1 VAERELARLLL
12 EQERKRDPFARTGNG
27 GGSANQTKKKTAK
40 KKDTKKAEAQ
50 IEEVSSS
57 KEGEEGEEEEGVPDD
72 SGGDELSLALVL
84 VADERADVAAG
95 PTGRVWTEAY
105 DGEGTA
111 YYYSEEGET
120 AWELPVGDSALPE
133 GYSPEG
139 LGGGGA
145 EFTWEAEADGEWVEA
160 GGGSGE
166 EYGEEWEQVLDDQ
179 GGVYWYNTTT
189 GESMYE

>member
-12 EQERKRDPFARTGNG
+12 EQERKRDPFAGTGSG
-27 GGSANQTKKKTAK
+27 GGSADQ
-40 KKDTKKAEAQ
+40 TKKAEAQ
-50 IEEVSSS
+50 IEEVPGS
-57 KEGEEGEEEEGVPDD
+57 EEGEEEEGVPDD
-72 SGGDELSLALVL
+72 SGGDESSLALVL
-84 VADERADVAAG
+84 VADERAEVVAG

-139 LGGGGA
+139 HGGGGA
-145 EFTWEAEADGEWVEA
+145 EFTWEAEAGGEWAEA

-166 EYGEEWEQVLDDQ
+166 EYGEEWEQVLDYQ